1 MQCER
6 QASRL
11 RAKRVGLA
19 LAFGVVLLMGWALN
33 KGVAA
38 LSPRFAILPYQQELP
53 ILTVCPSG
61 PPVCQFG
68 KIQEAINAA
77 PEDVGPYY
85 KPKAEIH
92 VAPGLYEE
100 NLSIFKNVIL
110 KGAGKD
116 RVFLRSPRRDYR
128 SDTAI
133 WVVSNPPGTLAHIE
147 GFTIQGDIGVRLVG
161 LFASAYI
168 RNNRFESYE
177 AAIFAEGAI
186 VPGIIEGN
194 TFARGVQ
201 SAIMAYHIGRL
212 KVLNNT
218 FEGPEIATINIEKA
232 RLNNP
237 AGAPFRSPGERI
249 LIEGNQGGEIWIKDS
264 AAIAVRKNTVGY
276 IWLSKSEV
284 TLIEENVVRRGSVTA
299 ALSGIMVEASSD
311 VVIQKNIVEEN
322 EYGIRIEGDDAGIR
336 RTAVAILSSRL
347 VRNGWGIV
355 TERLEYVTVC
365 QNNEV
370 MENQK
375 GDYAVGSFSP
385 QPSPELKQRCE

>member
-1 MQCER
+1 
-6 QASRL
+6 
-11 RAKRVGLA
+11 
-19 LAFGVVLLMGWALN
+19 
-33 KGVAA
+33 
-38 LSPRFAILPYQQELP
+38 
-53 ILTVCPSG
+53 
-61 PPVCQFG
+61 
-68 KIQEAINAA
+68 
-77 PEDVGPYY
+77 
-85 KPKAEIH
+85 
-92 VAPGLYEE
+92 
-100 NLSIFKNVIL
+100 
-110 KGAGKD
+110 
-116 RVFLRSPRRDYR
+116 
-128 SDTAI
+128 
-133 WVVSNPPGTLAHIE
+133 
-147 GFTIQGDIGVRLVG
+147 
-161 LFASAYI
+161 
-168 RNNRFESYE
+168 
-177 AAIFAEGAI
+177 
-186 VPGIIEGN
+186 
-194 TFARGVQ
+194 
-201 SAIMAYHIGRL
+201 MAYHIGRL